1 MKKNSFDFSKV
12 GKDPPKV
19 TSVRCYSSVCT
30 EAVEEEEEK
39 AALLLMVRVSFG
51 VPRPSPLEAKM
62 EFFGRLP
69 ADIIAE
75 SVLICL
81 YRVVLRMGI
90 GLEEEEENLGD
101 IGEMVMEDSEGEAFP
116 EVASVEAFPELV
128 TAGLFSTSLRVFTK
142 RVCPSER
149 ELVCWRRRAPKED
162 SETAALRAK

>member
-1 MKKNSFDFSKV
+1 MKKNSFDFSK
-12 GKDPPKV
+12 GKKDLPKV

-30 EAVEEEEEK
+30 EAVDEEEK

-81 YRVVLRMGI
+81 
-90 GLEEEEENLGD
+90 
-101 IGEMVMEDSEGEAFP
+101 
-116 EVASVEAFPELV
+116 
-128 TAGLFSTSLRVFTK
+128 
-142 RVCPSER
+142 
-149 ELVCWRRRAPKED
+149 
-162 SETAALRAK
+162 